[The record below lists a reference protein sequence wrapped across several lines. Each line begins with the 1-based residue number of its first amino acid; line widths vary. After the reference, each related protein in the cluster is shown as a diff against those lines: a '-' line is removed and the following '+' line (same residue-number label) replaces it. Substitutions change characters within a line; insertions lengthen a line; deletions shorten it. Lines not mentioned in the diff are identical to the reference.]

1 MLARYEAVGGIR
13 SPIRIWIRPLAVAD
27 TCIDTRDTASDTTQ
41 QRTRYAL
48 ETGLLRGQGEAAS
61 RIRALAMLARYEAV
75 GGIRS
80 PIRIWIRP
88 LAVADTCID
97 TRDTASDTT
106 QQRTRYALE
115 TGLLRGQ
122 GEAASR
128 IRALAMRARYEA
140 VKGDTRT
147 DTNMDTTPRCC

>member
-1 MLARYEAVGGIR
+1 MRYGVK
-13 SPIRIWIRPLAVAD
+13 
-27 TCIDTRDTASDTTQ
+27 TTPQ
-41 QRTRYAL
+41 PKRYAL

-88 LAVADTCID
+88 LAVADTCND
-97 TRDTASDTT
+97 TRDTASETT
-106 QQRTRYALE
+106 QQRTRYAQE

-122 GEAASR
+122 GMGAPR
-128 IRALAMRARYEA
+128 ISPLRYRL
-140 VKGDTRT
+140 DTRL
-147 DTNMDTTPRCC
+147 